1 MTTMK
6 SARCGWL
13 ANLLAVLLLA
23 GCGGA
28 GLYPVEGQVVWKD
41 NGQPAKEIAGAQL
54 TFELEGKSSSHGSLK
69 PDGTF
74 TLSTGEQ
81 AGAPAGDYTVLIIEV
96 GRKSIGESGIEPAKI
111 DLRYATPSSSNLRA
125 TVKPGTNQIK
135 LEVDRAPRI

>member
-1 MTTMK
+1 MII
-6 SARCGWL
+6 SVRLGLVSLFALG
-13 ANLLAVLLLA
+13 LA

-28 GLYPVEGQVVWKD
+28 GLYPVDGEVVWKD
-41 NGQPAKEIAGAQL
+41 GQPAKEIAGAQI
-54 TFELEGKSSSHGSLK
+54 TFEMAGKSSSHGSLK
-69 PDGTF
+69 SDGTF
-74 TLSTGEQ
+74 TLHTGER

-96 GRKSIGESGIEPAKI
+96 GRKSIGETGIEPAKI

>member
-6 SARCGWL
+6 STRCGWL
-13 ANLLAVLLLA
+13 ASVPGVLLLA

-41 NGQPAKEIAGAQL
+41 GQPAKEIAGAQI
-54 TFELEGKSSSHGSLK
+54 TFEMEGKSSSHGSLK

-74 TLSTGEQ
+74 TLSTGER

-96 GRKSIGESGIEPAKI
+96 GRKSIGETGIEPAKI
-111 DLRYATPSSSNLRA
+111 DLRYATPSTSGLTA
-125 TVKPGTNQIK
+125 KVKPGKNEIR
-135 LEVDRAPRI
+135 LEVDRAPKM